1 MPLKLNIVSLHPE
14 KNGECGNAV
23 RPKSEYSGRKQIN
36 YTKTVTIMA
45 IFLWLFQ
52 FISPFALIIGLLY
65 LVEDPST
72 LSLIIGGVS
81 AVVGLIVGIIG
92 WADTVPPRWF
102 WIKSSMDLAGSR
114 FMTAIGYAIQFFF
127 LALAI
132 FGLVEYFG

>member
-1 MPLKLNIVSLHPE
+1 
-14 KNGECGNAV
+14 
-23 RPKSEYSGRKQIN
+23 
-36 YTKTVTIMA
+36 MA